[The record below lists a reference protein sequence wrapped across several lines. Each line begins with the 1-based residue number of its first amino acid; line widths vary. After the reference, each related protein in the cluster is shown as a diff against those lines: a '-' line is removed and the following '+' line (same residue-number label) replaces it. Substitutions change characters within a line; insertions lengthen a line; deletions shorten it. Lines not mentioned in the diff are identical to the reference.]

1 MQYFAK
7 SKQVMFVTNVCASE
21 NCYENT
27 CIEFVKC
34 KSFRTC
40 LILLPDFKIFAT
52 WGADKKIWVFRFLM
66 GKLYSVIDESLHH
79 CTGVQQNKSMMLSM
93 EFNWKFS
100 NKKEL
105 EKSDSN
111 YHCNIIYGST
121 WHLSCMLQW
130 LALNWSSSTQTKW
143 KWLSV
148 NMKISASSILHCV
161 KTMELLQTTRF
172 WTSGGGM
179 NENIHFYW

>member
-1 MQYFAK
+1 
-7 SKQVMFVTNVCASE
+7 MFVTNVCASE

-34 KSFRTC
+34 KSFITC

-111 YHCNIIYGST
+111 YHCNIIYEST
-121 WHLSCMLQW
+121 GHFVMYVTMIGIKLV
-130 LALNWSSSTQTKW
+130 NFYTKW
-143 KWLSV
+143 KRLSV
-148 NMKISASSILHCV
+148 KMKISASSILHCV
-161 KTMELLQTTRF
+161 KTMERLQTTRP
-172 WTSGGGM
+172 WTQMIWVWIPLS
-179 NENIHFYW
+179 YVVL